1 MLSARRESELQKVK
15 EQCLGR
21 QSSLLGIANRTFGVS
36 FNFLLSVKFLEK
48 SRKAGRVIAE
58 SDIFILPFDITK
70 LEVHKQHFDSVLQ
83 HFGSVRSAF
92 QFI

>member
-1 MLSARRESELQKVK
+1 M
-15 EQCLGR
+15 C
-21 QSSLLGIANRTFGVS
+21 
-36 FNFLLSVKFLEK
+36 FNFVLSVKFLEK

-58 SDIFILPFDITK
+58 SDIFILSFDITK